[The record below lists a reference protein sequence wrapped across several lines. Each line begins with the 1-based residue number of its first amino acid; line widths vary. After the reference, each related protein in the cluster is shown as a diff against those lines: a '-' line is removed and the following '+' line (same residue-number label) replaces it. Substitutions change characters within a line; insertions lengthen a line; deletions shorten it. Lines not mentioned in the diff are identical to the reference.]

1 MTWQTILDQLTEL
14 VTTMGLRVVA
24 AIALL
29 VIGLKLVRRLK
40 KRMHTAHGLQKIDE
54 SVRSFAVS
62 ATGVILDVLLFI
74 SAAMIMGI
82 PTTSFVTLLAS
93 GGVAV
98 GLALQGALANFVGG
112 LLILLFKPF
121 KVGDYIE
128 AGDQVGTVH
137 DITVV
142 YTVLLTYDNKHI
154 TIPNGSLTNS
164 SIVNHSTEP
173 QRMVDLR
180 FSTAYDCP
188 VSRTRQVLTA
198 VAAANP
204 LVLAD
209 PAPAVKLFAQEDSA
223 LVFALRA
230 WCRTE
235 DYWTVLF
242 ELNEQAKA
250 AFDEAGIVIPFPQLD
265 VHVNTVPTEKKRRKP
280 LIFQEKAVDSK
291 PKM

>member
-1 MTWQTILDQLTEL
+1 MWQKLLDQLTEL

-29 VIGLKLVRRLK
+29 VIGLRLVRRLK
-40 KRMHTAHGLQKIDE
+40 KWMHTAHGLQKIDE

-62 ATGVILDVLLFI
+62 ATGVVLDALLFL

-93 GGVAV
+93 GGVAI

-112 LLILLFKPF
+112 LMILLFKPF

-128 AGDQVGTVH
+128 AGAQSGTVH

-142 YTVLLTYDNKHI
+142 YTVLLTVDNKHI

-164 SIVNHSTEP
+164 SIVNYSTEP
-173 QRMVDLR
+173 TRMVDLR

-188 VSRTRQVLTA
+188 VERTRQVLSA
-198 VAAANP
+198 VAAAHP
-204 LVLAD
+204 QVLSD
-209 PAPAVKLFAQEDSA
+209 PAPTARLFSQEDSA
-223 LVFALRA
+223 LVFALRV

-235 DYWTVLF
+235 DYWAVYF
-242 ELNEQAKA
+242 DLNEQVKA
-250 AFDEAGIVIPFPQLD
+250 AFDEEGIVIPFPQMD
-265 VHVNTVPTEKKRRKP
+265 VHVDTAA
-280 LIFQEKAVDSK
+280 Q
-291 PKM
+291 